1 MPVTP
6 KRVVKVVSAFAMFA
20 VVSVLAGVLVAG
32 LFVPLAG
39 LSGATG
45 QAAAGE
51 LDNLPAELDTPPQA
65 ERSTVLLG
73 NGDVLTY
80 FYDQNRIYTKLDK
93 IAPVMVQ
100 AQLAIED
107 HRFYQHG
114 ALDLTGTMRA
124 LLQNSS
130 GGSTQGGSSISQ
142 QYVKMVLLDAC
153 DLDQACIAEVLES
166 SGLEGYQRKIREL
179 RYAIALEE
187 KFSKDEILER
197 YLNIAYF
204 GDGAYGV
211 EAAARHYFNT
221 TAAKLTL
228 PQAAMLAG
236 LVRDPNQVN
245 PVKNPGAAIDRR
257 DVVINR
263 MAELNLITPDQAKQ
277 AKATGFDQDKVQ
289 RTRNGCVDS
298 PYPFICDYVRRTLL
312 QLPSLGNTPE
322 EREHTLNRGGLT
334 IETAIDPKT
343 QKVAQRQLS
352 KVVGPKDSVIAT
364 MNMIQP
370 GTGLILAMAQ
380 SRPEMG
386 DNTKKGE
393 TYYNYSAT
401 PEMGGAEGFQA
412 GSTFKAFTAAAALE
426 QGIPFS
432 KKYDAKSRMDFTGR
446 TFDSCEGRVKT
457 GKFPVKNS
465 TQAEGVMDMRRA
477 AEQST
482 NTYFVQLALDV
493 GMCDIVELT
502 EKLGMESSTKELP
515 ISAYDTMPSFTL
527 GTAEIAPMKLA
538 EAYATFAARGVHC
551 DPIVLEKVTTS
562 AGKQLKVPD
571 GNCRRVIP
579 TEVADGMNEL
589 LSGVINNGTGRPA
602 RLEDGRPQAGKTG
615 TTDDNYTV
623 SFAGYTPDAAGVAMI
638 AIDNR
643 KVPFR
648 KGKEPYRSKGVLGY
662 ETDTGVRLEGSG
674 GGDAGSLIWKP
685 TMERYLK
692 DLPESDFTKP
702 PREIET
708 GALVDLPAIGGLSID
723 DAIAKLEEAGFTVRR
738 TRRPSETVPEGEL
751 IGFSQTGGQ
760 APAFSTI
767 ELYVSSGPEPP
778 EVPEPSEGPEEPE
791 PR

>member
-1 MPVTP
+1 
-6 KRVVKVVSAFAMFA
+6 
-20 VVSVLAGVLVAG
+20 
-32 LFVPLAG
+32 
-39 LSGATG
+39 
-45 QAAAGE
+45 
-51 LDNLPAELDTPPQA
+51 
-65 ERSTVLLG
+65 
-73 NGDVLTY
+73 
-80 FYDQNRIYTKLDK
+80 
-93 IAPVMVQ
+93 
-100 AQLAIED
+100 
-107 HRFYQHG
+107 
-114 ALDLTGTMRA
+114 MRA

-153 DLDQACIAEVLES
+153 DLDQACIADVLES
-166 SGLEGYQRKIREL
+166 SGVEGYQRKIREL
-179 RYAIALEE
+179 RYAIALEQ

-197 YLNIAYF
+197 YLNIAYY

-221 TAAKLTL
+221 TAANLTL

-245 PVKNPGAAIDRR
+245 PVRNADAALERR

-263 MAELNLITPDQAKQ
+263 MGELSMITPAQLKQ
-277 AKATGFDQDKVQ
+277 AKETGFDERDVQ
-289 RTRNGCVDS
+289 RTRNGCADS
-298 PYPFICDYVRRTLL
+298 RYPFICDYVKRTLL
-312 QLPSLGNTPE
+312 QLPSLGKTVE
-322 EREHTLNRGGLT
+322 ERKHTLNRGGLT

-343 QKVAQRQLS
+343 QDMAQRQLS
-352 KVVGPKDSVIAT
+352 EVVGPKDSVIAT

-370 GTGLILAMAQ
+370 GSGLILAMAQ
-380 SRPEMG
+380 SRPVMG

-401 PEMGGAEGFQA
+401 PAMGGAEGFQA
-412 GSTFKAFTAAAALE
+412 GSTFKAFTAAAALA

-432 KKYDAKSRMDFTGR
+432 KKYDAQSRMDFTGR
-446 TFDSCEGRVKT
+446 SFNSCEGPVKT

-465 TQAEGVMDMRRA
+465 TRAEGVMDMRRA

-493 GMCDIVELT
+493 GMCDVVELT
-502 EKLGMESSTKELP
+502 EKLGMESSTKSLP

-551 DPIVLEKVTTS
+551 DPIVLEKVTT
-562 AGKQLKVPD
+562 AGGKDLKVPD

-589 LSGVINNGTGRPA
+589 LSGVMADGTGRPA

-638 AIDNR
+638 GIDNR
-643 KVPFR
+643 KKPFR
-648 KGKEPYRSKGVLGY
+648 KGKTPYRSKGVLGY

-685 TMERYLK
+685 TMERYLEGK
-692 DLPESDFTKP
+692 SETKFKKP
-702 PREIET
+702 PREIEA
-708 GALVDLPAIGGLSID
+708 GALIDVPELSGLSLDEAIG
-723 DAIAKLEEAGFTVRR
+723 KLESAGFSVQRI
-738 TRRPSETVPEGEL
+738 RRPSATVPEGEV
-751 IGFSQTGGQ
+751 IGFSQSGGK
-760 APAFSTI
+760 ARAFSTI
-767 ELYVSSGPEPP
+767 ELYISSGPEPAEDP
-778 EVPEPSEGPEEPE
+778 KAEKPKVPNPSGKPEEPE
-791 PR
+791 NPESR